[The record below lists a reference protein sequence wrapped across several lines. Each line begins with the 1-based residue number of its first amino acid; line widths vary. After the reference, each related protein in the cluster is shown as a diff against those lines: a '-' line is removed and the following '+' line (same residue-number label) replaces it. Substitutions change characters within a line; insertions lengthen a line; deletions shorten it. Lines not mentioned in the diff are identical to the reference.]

1 MISKPWK
8 KLSSLCLALAVCG
21 AYTAFGQEDPNS
33 PPPPAQQ
40 EQAGPADPAGQPP
53 ADPPPSA
60 GAPAYQTPANQAPDS
75 NWHRFNENRPPDPIA
90 APPELVI
97 PSGSW
102 LTVRMSQMLSS
113 DHNQPGDAFMATLA
127 QPVVVNGIV
136 VARRGQTVSGRVSVA
151 EKAGRVKGTA
161 RLGVEITELGVVDG
175 QQMTV
180 HSQLVARNGDTS
192 IGRDA
197 GAIGVTTGAGAA
209 IGAAAAGPVGAGLGA
224 AAGLGASIIGV
235 MVTRGRPSVIYP
247 EQVLTFRLDAP
258 VRISTQRAPE
268 AFQPVRQNDYNS
280 APAYR
285 SRPPAPTL
293 MRPGYSGFYGPG
305 LYAYPYGYYPP
316 AYFGTGFYFGRG
328 HYGRRW

>member
-1 MISKPWK
+1 MATDLLSLTLYLVGNEERFKMICKPWK
-8 KLSSLCLALAVCG
+8 KLSSLCLTLAVCG
-21 AYTAFGQEDPNS
+21 AYSAFAQQDDPNG
-33 PPPPAQQ
+33 PPPPPQQ
-40 EQAGPADPAGQPP
+40 EQAAPADPAGQPP
-53 ADPPPSA
+53 PDAPPPPAA
-60 GAPAYQTPANQAPDS
+60 GTQANQAPDS
-75 NWHRFNENRPPDPIA
+75 NWHRFNENRPPDPVA

-102 LTVRMSQMLSS
+102 LTVRTSQMLSS
-113 DHNQPGDAFMATLA
+113 DRNQPGDAFMATLA

-161 RLGVEITELGVVDG
+161 RLGVEITELGIADG
-175 QQMTV
+175 RQMPV

-192 IGRDA
+192 VGRDA

-258 VRISTQRAPE
+258 VRISTARAPE
-268 AFQPVRQNDYNS
+268 AFQPVRQADYNS
-280 APAYR
+280 
-285 SRPPAPTL
+285 
-293 MRPGYSGFYGPG
+293 
-305 LYAYPYGYYPP
+305 
-316 AYFGTGFYFGRG
+316 
-328 HYGRRW
+328 